1 MMTYVL
7 EDTIQPTTISHPISS
22 SRTLQLPHV
31 DGILCAFPLNSG
43 RILCLPS
50 QTEWSSDATWLL
62 SLGHN
67 SIRHFYLI

>member
-7 EDTIQPTTISHPISS
+7 EDNIQPTTISHPISS

-31 DGILCAFPLNSG
+31 DGILCALLLNSG

-50 QTEWSSDATWLL
+50 QTE
-62 SLGHN
+62 
-67 SIRHFYLI
+67 